1 MKIRKATRCPHCGF
15 DNVAVFRIKKNQR
28 YASAV
33 VTCDC
38 NEGGC
43 DRDYVATAQ
52 VSVDVTNVVTKKV
65 VSEEDAYT
73 KKVEVAAIA
82 QDDLGAGESA
92 DFNYI
97 KAFAQERDFSESV
110 ERKQLRALW
119 TAYCL
124 RHNLDCDTKQY
135 DERLA
140 EIWQAVVYQA
150 DVFADSEEFRDMRAF
165 DLYMGEEL
173 S

>member
-1 MKIRKATRCPHCGF
+1 MKIRKATRCPHCGLG
-15 DNVAVFRIKKNQR
+15 NIAVFPIKKNQQ
-28 YASAV
+28 YTSTV

-38 NEGGC
+38 NKGGC
-43 DRDYVATAQ
+43 DRDYVATAR
-52 VSVDVTNVVTKKV
+52 VSIDVTNVVARKV
-65 VSEEDAYT
+65 GPEEDAYT
-73 KKVEVAAIA
+73 KKAEADVIA
-82 QDDLGAGESA
+82 QDDLGPGEPA

-97 KAFAQERDFSESV
+97 KVFAQERDFSDSV

-140 EIWQAVVYQA
+140 EIWQAVVYQT

-173 S
+173 A